1 MIVYTQPRLAEIPV
15 IDIGPS
21 FSPALRDRQ
30 TVAHQVHAACRDTGF
45 FYVSNHNLPAGLVD
59 DMFAASREFFARPM
73 DDKMEC
79 SVKKSPAYRGY
90 EWPGIQTLDPDSPPD
105 LKEDFLFG
113 IDRGPEHP
121 LVRAGT
127 PRHGMNLWPAN
138 AEDFRR
144 CSEAYFDGAFQ
155 LSHHLMRIMALSLSL
170 HERSFD
176 GYFRDPD
183 VSLRMLHYAPHPPDA
198 QFNQLGCGA
207 HTDWGA
213 ITVLA
218 QDDSGGLEVQM
229 ANGDWIF
236 AEPIPGTFVVNIGD
250 LLARWTNDLYRSTPH
265 RVLNNRSGRS
275 RYSAA
280 LFFDPDFHARIE
292 CLPHCRSEDN
302 PPKYAPCTA
311 GEHKHELYCR
321 SRGLPY
327 TPMTV
332 RPAAAG

>member
-1 MIVYTQPRLAEIPV
+1 MIVYTQPRLAAIPV

-21 FSPALRDRQ
+21 FSPALRERQ
-30 TVAHQVHAACRDTGF
+30 AVAQEVHAACRDAGF
-45 FYVSNHNLPAGLVD
+45 FYVRNHGLPARLVD
-59 DMFAASREFFARPM
+59 DMFAVSREFFARPM
-73 DDKMEC
+73 DEKMQC
-79 SVKKSPAYRGY
+79 SVKNSPAYRGY

-127 PRHGMNLWPAN
+127 PRHGMNVWPAGG
-138 AEDFRR
+138 ETFRR
-144 CSEAYFDGAFQ
+144 CSEAYFDAVLQ
-155 LSHHLMRIMALSLSL
+155 LSRHLMRIIALSLSL

-183 VSLRMLHYAPHPPDA
+183 VSLRMLHYAPHPDDA
-198 QFNQLGCGA
+198 EYNQLGCGA

-218 QDDSGGLEVQM
+218 QDDSGGLEVQT
-229 ANGDWIF
+229 AAGDWIF

-280 LFFDPDFHARIE
+280 LFFDPDFYARIE
-292 CLPHCRSEDN
+292 CLPHCRSDDN
-302 PPKYAPCTA
+302 PARYAVCTA

-327 TPMTV
+327 TPMTA
-332 RPAAAG
+332 RPAIAG